1 MFVFHCHPDRGSA
14 FGPTR
19 DLSSIAAL
27 TQSAVGAQQNMPL
40 IPGTQLGPYEII
52 GPLGVGGMGEV
63 YRARDS
69 KLGREVALKVLP
81 AAFAADVERMARF
94 RREAQVLASLNHP
107 NIAAVYGLEDGSL
120 PEDKPPAVHLDPN
133 SSSRAPVIVS
143 GTPPALVME
152 LVEGP
157 TLAERLRQRRLELED
172 SLPIARQIAE
182 ALEAAHDRGIIHR
195 DLKPA
200 NVKIRPDGVVKIL
213 DFGLAKA
220 VQGDPA
226 SSDLQNSPT
235 ISHMTTMAG
244 TILGTAAYMS
254 PEQAKGKTLD
264 RRTDVWSFGCVLF
277 EMLSGKQAF
286 SGETSSDILADV
298 IRGEPHWQELPATL
312 PARLSE
318 LLRRCLQKDSKQ
330 RLQAIGEARIAIEQ
344 TLAEITVVANSSI
357 ETMAAAAASASGV
370 HPPNAA
376 SPSSGISAPS
386 LAAIPVASRKGS
398 ILPWILAALF
408 ASLAAWMGYN
418 QIAYSKNPAPA
429 IVTQILPPDGETFA
443 LTGNYA
449 GPPVLSPDSRYL
461 AFVTA
466 NKDGLRRLWIR
477 PLSDAKPQLIANS
490 DGATEPFWSPDS
502 RSVAYFASGKM
513 YRVDISGGSSRL
525 VTVATNSR
533 GGAWSSNGT
542 ILYGPNPAL
551 GLWTVPESGGPG
563 QALTKPDPIVHTP
576 NRRWPQF
583 LPDGKHFICF
593 ARSDVTAA
601 ESGVFAGSLDGSPL
615 KLILHTD
622 SSAIYAP
629 PGYLLFIQGGVLV
642 AQKFDLRSLSV
653 SGEPLPLA
661 QHAEVNAIVY
671 RGIVAASDNGLLV
684 YGTGSGAQGSYSIQ
698 WADRQGKVLQTIGD
712 PAEYSD
718 PRISHDGQKLA
729 VSIDT
734 GEGGNNIWVFDLAHG
749 TRNRVTFGNGINAGA
764 TWSPDDKSLIF
775 SSGRGGTF
783 QLYEQPADGSGEAR
797 RITDSTA
804 TEVAGFW
811 SRDGKYLAYTVPNS
825 GNDASQIWLLPFFG
839 ARKPYAFLH
848 SSYDVLNP
856 AISPDSKWLAFASN
870 ETGHNEIYVVPLA
883 GGAGKW
889 QVSSQG
895 GVEPRWSST
904 GNEISYLSPDGDLM
918 VADIQSSSNS
928 IGVGKVTKLFHVGET
943 SALTIF
949 RYDFPPDGKRFL
961 VMTAGVQAHTDP
973 LTVVSNW
980 TALLPK

>member
-1 MFVFHCHPDRGSA
+1 
-14 FGPTR
+14 
-19 DLSSIAAL
+19 
-27 TQSAVGAQQNMPL
+27 MPL
-40 IPGTQLGPYEII
+40 SAGTQLGPYEII

-81 AAFAADVERMARF
+81 AAFSADADRMARF

-107 NIAAVYGLEDGSL
+107 NIAAVYGLEDGTL
-120 PEDKPPAVHLDPN
+120 QDDKPSAVHLDPN
-133 SSSRAPVIVS
+133 SSSRAPVVS

-157 TLAERLRQRRLELED
+157 TLAERLRQRRIELED

-200 NVKIRPDGVVKIL
+200 NIKIRPDGVVKIL

-286 SGETSSDILADV
+286 TGETSTDILADV
-298 IRGEPHWQELPATL
+298 IRGEPRWQELPANT
-312 PARLSE
+312 PARLAE
-318 LLRRCLQKDSKQ
+318 LIRRCLQKDTKQ

-357 ETMAAAAASASGV
+357 ESMAAAAASAAGAPLS
-370 HPPNAA
+370 ATA
-376 SPSSGISAPS
+376 TSASGISAPPAAS
-386 LAAIPVASRKGS
+386 GFVHPASAAIPVPPSKSA
-398 ILPWILAALF
+398 LPVILAFLF
-408 ASLAAWMGYN
+408 AALAAWFAYN
-418 QIAYSKNPAPA
+418 YFSHLPKPAPA

-449 GPPVLSPDSRYL
+449 GPPVLSPDGRYL
-461 AFVTA
+461 AFVSA
-466 NKDGLRRLWIR
+466 NKEGLRRLWIR
-477 PLSDAKPQLIANS
+477 PLNDVKPQLMANS

-502 RSVAYFASGKM
+502 RSIAYFTSGKM
-513 YRVDISGGSSRL
+513 YRVDISGGSSRG
-525 VTVATNSR
+525 VTDATNSR
-533 GGAWSSNGT
+533 GGAWSANGT

-551 GLWTVPESGGPG
+551 GLWTVPDSGGPG
-563 QALTKPDPIVHTP
+563 QAFTKPDPIVHSP

-601 ESGVFAGSLDGSPL
+601 ESGVFAGSLDGGPL
-615 KLILHTD
+615 RLILHTD

-629 PGYLLFIQGGVLV
+629 PGYILFIQGGVLV
-642 AQKFDLRSLSV
+642 AQKFDVRSLSV

-671 RGIVAASDNGLLV
+671 RGIVTASDNGLLV

-698 WADRQGKVLQTIGD
+698 WTDRQGKILGTVGD

-734 GEGGNNIWVFDLAHG
+734 GEGGNNIWVFDLVHG

-775 SSGRGGTF
+775 SSGRNGTY

-825 GNDASQIWLLPFFG
+825 GNGASQIWLLPLSG
-839 ARKPYAFLH
+839 DRKPYAFLH
-848 SSYDVLNP
+848 SNYDVLNP

-883 GGAGKW
+883 GGTGKW
-889 QVSSQG
+889 QVSSG
-895 GVEPRWSST
+895 GGIEPRWSAT
-904 GNEISYLSPDGDLM
+904 GNEISYLSPDGDVM
-918 VADIQSSSNS
+918 VADIKSSPNS
-928 IGVGKVTKLFHVGET
+928 IGVGKLTKLFHLGET

-961 VMTAGVQAHTDP
+961 VMTVGGQAHAEP
-973 LTVVSNW
+973 LTVISNW
-980 TALLPK
+980 QALLPK

>member
-1 MFVFHCHPDRGSA
+1 
-14 FGPTR
+14 
-19 DLSSIAAL
+19 
-27 TQSAVGAQQNMPL
+27 MPL
-40 IPGTQLGPYEII
+40 APGTQLGSYEII

-81 AAFAADVERMARF
+81 AAFASDAERMSRF

-107 NIAAVYGLEDGSL
+107 NIAAVYGMEDGSL
-120 PEDKPPAVHLDPN
+120 PDDKAPTVHLDPA
-133 SSSRAPVIVS
+133 SSSRAPVVS
-143 GTPPALVME
+143 GTPPALIME

-157 TLAERLRQRRLELED
+157 TLAERLRLRRLELED

-220 VQGDPA
+220 IAGDPA

-235 ISHMTTMAG
+235 ITQMTTMAG

-254 PEQAKGKTLD
+254 PEQAKGKPLD

-277 EMLSGKQAF
+277 EMLSGKPAF
-286 SGETSSDILADV
+286 SGETSTDILADV
-298 IRGEPHWQELPATL
+298 VRGEPRWQELPTNT
-312 PARLSE
+312 PPRLAE
-318 LLRRCLQKDSKQ
+318 LLRRCLQKDTRQ

-370 HPPNAA
+370 HPQVVAAA
-376 SPSSGISAPS
+376 SASGISNPVLASISTPRATS
-386 LAAIPVASRKGS
+386 SSNVLPWVLAAI
-398 ILPWILAALF
+398 F
-408 ASLAAWMGYN
+408 AGLAAWLGFTEV
-418 QIAYSKNPAPA
+418 SHSRPALPA
-429 IVTQILPPDGETFA
+429 IVTQLLPPDGETFA

-449 GPPVLSPDSRYL
+449 GPPVLSPDGRSL

-466 NKDGLRRLWIR
+466 NKEGLRRLWIR
-477 PLSDAKPQLIANS
+477 PLNDAKPQLIANS

-502 RSVAYFASGKM
+502 RTIAYFAAGKM
-513 YRVDISGGSSRL
+513 YRVDISGGSFRV
-525 VTVATNSR
+525 VTDATNSR
-533 GGAWSSNGT
+533 GGTWSPNGT

-563 QALTKPDPIVHTP
+563 QSFSKPDPIVHSP

-593 ARSDVTAA
+593 ARSDVSAA
-601 ESGVFAGSLDGSPL
+601 ESGIFAGSLDGSPL

-642 AQKFDLRSLSV
+642 AQKFDLRALSV
-653 SGEPLPLA
+653 SGEPFPLA

-671 RGIVAASDNGLLV
+671 RGILTASNTGLLV
-684 YGTGSGAQGSYSIQ
+684 YGTGSGQQGSYSIH
-698 WADRQGKVLQTIGD
+698 WTDREGKILGTIGD

-734 GEGGNNIWVFDLAHG
+734 GEGGNNIWVFDLVHG

-775 SSGRGGTF
+775 SSGRGGTY
-783 QLYEQPADGSGEAR
+783 QLYQQPADGSGEAKR
-797 RITDSTA
+797 LTDSTT

-811 SRDGKYLAYTVPNS
+811 SRDGKYLAYTVPSPGS
-825 GNDASQIWLLPFFG
+825 GYSQIWLLPFADG
-839 ARKPYAFLH
+839 AKPYPFIQG
-848 SSYDVLNP
+848 SYDVLNP
-856 AISPDSKWLAFASN
+856 SISPDSKWMAFSSN
-870 ETGHNEIYVVPLA
+870 ETGHDEVYVVPLA
-883 GGAGKW
+883 GGPGKW
-889 QVSSQG
+889 QISSG
-895 GVEPRWSST
+895 GGIEPRWSAT
-904 GNEISYLSPDGDLM
+904 GNEISYISPDGDLM
-918 VADIQSSSNS
+918 LADIKSASNS
-928 IGVGKVTKLFHVGET
+928 IAVGNVAKLFHIGEI
-943 SALTIF
+943 SALNIF

-961 VMTAGVQAHTDP
+961 VMSVGAQAHSDP
-973 LTVVSNW
+973 LTIVSNW
-980 TALLPK
+980 TALLPR

>member
-1 MFVFHCHPDRGSA
+1 M
-14 FGPTR
+14 
-19 DLSSIAAL
+19 SIA
-27 TQSAVGAQQNMPL
+27 
-40 IPGTQLGPYEII
+40 PGTQLGPYEII

-81 AAFAADVERMARF
+81 AAFAADAERMARF

-107 NIAAVYGLEDGSL
+107 NIAAVYGLEDGSEG
-120 PEDKPPAVHLDPN
+120 EDKAPEVHADPN
-133 SSSRAPVIVS
+133 SSSRALIFS

-157 TLAERLRQRRLELED
+157 TLAERLRLRRLELED

-200 NVKIRPDGVVKIL
+200 NVKVRPDGVVKIL

-286 SGETSSDILADV
+286 SGETSTDILADV
-298 IRGEPHWQELPATL
+298 IRGEPRWQELPTNT
-312 PARLSE
+312 PPRLAE
-318 LLRRCLQKDSKQ
+318 LLRRCLQKDTKQ

-344 TLAEITVVANSSI
+344 TAAEITVAANSLTES
-357 ETMAAAAASASGV
+357 MAAASNPASSIYAAA
-370 HPPNAA
+370 PAA
-376 SPSSGISAPS
+376 SGISAP
-386 LAAIPVASRKGS
+386 AIAIPVPVPASRS
-398 ILPWILAALF
+398 ALPLILVLLF
-408 ASLAAWMGYN
+408 AGLAAWFAYN
-418 QIAYSKNPAPA
+418 YFTHLPKAASA
-429 IVTQILPPDGETFA
+429 IVTQILPPEGEAFA

-449 GPPVLSPDSRYL
+449 GPPVLSADGRYL
-461 AFVTA
+461 AFVSV
-466 NKDGLRRLWIR
+466 NKDGLRRLWVR
-477 PLSDAKPQLIANS
+477 PMNDTKPQLIANS

-502 RSVAYFASGKM
+502 RSVGYFNAGKM
-513 YRVDISGGSSRL
+513 YRVDIISGGSSRV
-525 VTVATNSR
+525 VTDSTNSR

-542 ILYGPNPAL
+542 ILFAPNPAL
-551 GLWTVPESGGPG
+551 GLWSVADSGGPG
-563 QALTKPDPIVHTP
+563 QPFTKPDPAVHTP
-576 NRRWPQF
+576 NRRWPQI
-583 LPDGKHFICF
+583 LPDGQHFICF
-593 ARSDVTAA
+593 ARSDVAAA

-615 KLILHTD
+615 KLVLHTD

-629 PGYLLFIQGGVLV
+629 PGYLLFVQGGVLV
-642 AQKFDLRSLSV
+642 AQKFDLRALSV

-661 QHAEVNAIVY
+661 QHAEVNSIIY
-671 RGIVAASDNGLLV
+671 RGIMTASDSGLLV
-684 YGTGSGAQGSYSIQ
+684 YGTGSGDQGSYSMH
-698 WADRQGKVLQTIGD
+698 WTDREGKILATVGEA
-712 PAEYSD
+712 AEYSD

-734 GEGGNNIWVFDLAHG
+734 GEGGNNIWVFDLVHG

-775 SSGRGGTF
+775 SSGRSGMY

-797 RITDSTA
+797 RVTDSET
-804 TEVAGFW
+804 TEVAGNW
-811 SRDGKYLAYTVPNS
+811 SRDGKYLAYTVPNP
-825 GNDASQIWLLPFFG
+825 GNGFSQIWLLPLSDG
-839 ARKPYAFLH
+839 GKPHPLIQA
-848 SSYDVLNP
+848 SYDVLNP
-856 AISPDSKWLAFASN
+856 AISPDSKWIAYSSN
-870 ETGHNEIYVVPLA
+870 ETGHNEVYVVPLA

-889 QVSSQG
+889 QVSSG
-895 GVEPRWSST
+895 GGIEARWSAS
-904 GNEISYLSPDGDLM
+904 GDEICYLSPEGDLM
-918 VADIQSSSNS
+918 VAQIKSAPNS
-928 IGVGKVTKLFHVGET
+928 IGVGKVTKLFHIGEN
-943 SALTIF
+943 SALSIF

-961 VMTAGVQAHTDP
+961 IMTNGGPAHADP
-973 LTVVSNW
+973 LTVVANW

>member
-1 MFVFHCHPDRGSA
+1 
-14 FGPTR
+14 
-19 DLSSIAAL
+19 
-27 TQSAVGAQQNMPL
+27 MPL
-40 IPGTQLGPYEII
+40 APGTQLGPYEII

-107 NIAAVYGLEDGSL
+107 NIAAVYGLEDGSAGD
-120 PEDKPPAVHLDPN
+120 DKPPEVHADPN
-133 SSSRAPVIVS
+133 SSSRALVFS

-157 TLAERLRQRRLELED
+157 TLAERLRLRRLDLED

-200 NVKIRPDGVVKIL
+200 NIKIRPDGVVKIL

-220 VQGDPA
+220 IQGDPA

-254 PEQAKGKTLD
+254 PEQAKGKPLD

-277 EMLSGKQAF
+277 EMLSSKQAF
-286 SGETSSDILADV
+286 TGETSTDILADV
-298 IRGEPHWQELPATL
+298 IRGEPRWQELPANT
-312 PARLSE
+312 PPRLAE
-318 LLRRCLQKDSKQ
+318 LLRRCLQKDTKQ

-344 TLAEITVVANSSI
+344 TLAEVKVIANSSVA
-357 ETMAAAAASASGV
+357 TMAAAAGAADSSASTITS
-370 HPPNAA
+370 AA
-376 SPSSGISAPS
+376 SGFAQPAS
-386 LAAIPVASRKGS
+386 AAIPVSPSKSA
-398 ILPWILAALF
+398 LPVILAFFF
-408 ASLAAWMGYN
+408 AALAAWFAYN
-418 QIAYSKNPAPA
+418 YFAHLPKLAPA
-429 IVTQILPPDGETFA
+429 IVTQVLPPDGETFA

-449 GPPVLSPDSRYL
+449 GPPALSPDGRYL
-461 AFVTA
+461 AFVSA

-477 PLSDAKPQLIANS
+477 PLNDAKPQLIANS

-502 RSVAYFASGKM
+502 HSVAYFASGRM
-513 YRVDISGGSSRL
+513 YRVDISGGSSRV
-525 VTVATNSR
+525 VTEATNSR
-533 GGAWSSNGT
+533 GGAWGSNGT
-542 ILYGPNPAL
+542 ILYAPNPAL

-563 QALTKPDPIVHTP
+563 QPFTKPDPIVHTP

-593 ARSDVTAA
+593 ARSDVAA
-601 ESGVFAGSLDGSPL
+601 TESGVFAGSLDGSPL

-671 RGIVAASDNGLLV
+671 RGIVTASDNGLLL

-698 WADRQGKVLQTIGD
+698 WTDRQGRVLGTIGD

-734 GEGGNNIWVFDLAHG
+734 GEGGNNIWVFDLVHG

-775 SSGRGGTF
+775 SSGRGGIY

-797 RITDSTA
+797 RLTDGST
-804 TEVAGFW
+804 TEVTGFW
-811 SRDGKYLAYTVPNS
+811 SRDGKYLAYTVPNP
-825 GNDASQIWLLPFFG
+825 GNGNSQIWLLPLLG
-839 ARKPYAFLH
+839 DRKPYAFLH
-848 SSYDVLNP
+848 SNYDVLNP

-870 ETGHNEIYVVPLA
+870 ETGHDEIYVVPLA
-883 GGAGKW
+883 GGTGKW
-889 QVSSQG
+889 QISSG
-895 GVEPRWSST
+895 GGIEPRWSTT
-904 GNEISYLSPDGDLM
+904 GNEISYLSPGGDLM
-918 VADIQSSSNS
+918 VADIKSSSNS
-928 IGVGKVTKLFHVGET
+928 IGVGNLTKLFHIGET
-943 SALTIF
+943 SARTIF
-949 RYDFPPDGKRFL
+949 RYDFSPDGKRFL
-961 VMTAGVQAHTDP
+961 VMTVGGQTPTDP
-973 LTVVSNW
+973 LTIISNW
-980 TALLPK
+980 PALLPK